1 MLQKIRSIISR
12 ELSIRPERISPDK
25 TLREDLNMDRA
36 DLLSV
41 ITGLEDAC
49 SITIDYNR
57 LDSFETVADLD
68 SYVTAV
74 LSS

>member
-12 ELSIRPERISPDK
+12 ELSIRPERISPEK

-41 ITGLEDAC
+41 ITGLEDSC

-74 LSS
+74 LGS

>member
-74 LSS
+74 LGS

>member
-1 MLQKIRSIISR
+1 MLQKVRSIISR

-25 TLREDLNMDRA
+25 TLRHDLNMDRA

-49 SITIDYNR
+49 CITIDYNR

-68 SYVTAV
+68 SYVSAV
-74 LSS
+74 LGS

>member
-12 ELSIRPERISPDK
+12 ELSIRPERISPEK

-74 LSS
+74 LGS